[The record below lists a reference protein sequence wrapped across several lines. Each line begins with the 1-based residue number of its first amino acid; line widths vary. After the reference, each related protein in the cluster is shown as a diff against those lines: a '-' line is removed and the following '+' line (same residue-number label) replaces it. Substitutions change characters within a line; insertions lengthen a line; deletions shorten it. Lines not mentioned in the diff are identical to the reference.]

1 MTTRTHRSR
10 VTVLGLGHMGT
21 AVARVLSEA
30 GHDVTVWNRTSSK
43 SEAFQ
48 GSATIAPSVASA
60 CQASDVVLSVLS
72 SYAVTDEILQS
83 PEAADALRGR
93 TLIQMS
99 TGTPDDVRTTASWAA
114 RSGVQYLD
122 AKIIAYPNSIGTELS
137 TILYSGAQATFER
150 WQDTLAPLAGEN
162 EFVGHGVTDA
172 STFDLAWLGFWYG
185 ASASFLQSLALCRAE
200 QLPVEKLLSR
210 LRWMVDF
217 IEYSARDAAARV
229 ERADFSGA
237 DCALEVHRHA
247 LEDVTRASKNRGLDD
262 RLPAAVIQL
271 FDRAI
276 SLGYG
281 SDELPALY
289 QAVARA
295 SSRVPN

>member
-1 MTTRTHRSR
+1 M
-10 VTVLGLGHMGT
+10 TVLGLGQMGT

-43 SEAFQ
+43 SEAFR
-48 GSATIAPSVASA
+48 GSATVADSAASA

-72 SYAVTDEILQS
+72 SYAVTDEILRA
-83 PEAADALRGR
+83 PDATDALRGR

-99 TGTPDDVRTTASWAA
+99 TGTPDDVRATASWAA

-137 TILYSGAQATFER
+137 TILYSGAPATFER

-162 EFVGHGVTDA
+162 EFVGQGVTDA
-172 STFDLAWLGFWYG
+172 ATFDLAWLGFWYG

-229 ERADFSGA
+229 ERDDFSGA

-262 RLPAAVIQL
+262 RLPAAVIEL

-281 SDELPALY
+281 NDELPALY
-289 QAVARA
+289 QAVVEAQSPA
-295 SSRVPN
+295 PN

>member
-1 MTTRTHRSR
+1 MTKQTHRSR
-10 VTVLGLGHMGT
+10 VTVLGLGQMGT

-43 SEAFQ
+43 SEAFR
-48 GSATIAPSVASA
+48 GSATVAASAASA

-72 SYAVTDEILQS
+72 SYAVTDELLQA
-83 PEAADALRGR
+83 PDAADALRGR

-99 TGTPDDVRTTASWAA
+99 TGTPDDVRATASWAA
-114 RSGVQYLD
+114 RSGVDYLD

-137 TILYSGAQATFER
+137 TILYSGAPATFER

-162 EFVGHGVTDA
+162 EFVGQGVTDA
-172 STFDLAWLGFWYG
+172 ATLDLAWLGFWYG
-185 ASASFLQSLALCRAE
+185 ASAAFLQSLALSRAE
-200 QLPVEKLLSR
+200 QLPVDKLLSR
-210 LRWMVDF
+210 LRWMVGF
-217 IEYSARDAAARV
+217 IEYSARDAATRV

-237 DCALEVHRHA
+237 DCALEVHRGA
-247 LEDVTRASKNRGLDD
+247 LENVARASKNVGMDD
-262 RLPAAVIQL
+262 RLPAAVIEL

-281 SDELPALY
+281 NDELPALY
-289 QAVARA
+289 QAVIRA
-295 SSRVPN
+295 SSPAPN